1 MSIFGT
7 RKATAIVIAVAAG
20 SLVLTACGGNDN
32 KSDTSKTQ
40 GKTKEDAAKQSA
52 AVAFGDAK
60 ASTGPA
66 ADVPG
71 ARPGGTVAVYQTDD
85 FSHLDP
91 AQSYV
96 SDARILGRLIHRGL
110 TQYQE
115 DETGKMTVVGDL
127 ATDSGKT
134 TDGGKTWT
142 FTLKDGVKDQNGN
155 AITSADVRH
164 TVERLYAPFVTD
176 GPLYLQ
182 NWLSGEGTTY
192 RKALP
197 EGPYNG
203 QHLPNDVLETP
214 DAKTIVFKFKEPQ
227 ADLPQALAMTG
238 YSIVPAKT
246 DTKEKYDTAP
256 VALGPYKI
264 ADFKPGKEM
273 KLVKN
278 ENWDAKTD
286 SVRHQYV
293 DGFNIAFNQDDEAQT
308 KAILAD
314 RDEAKNGIQLTGTVA
329 TTQVQ
334 NVVNDA
340 AAKARTISG
349 YQPYVWQ
356 LNFNLDRVKDKRVRD
371 AIAMAMPNKNVYQPD
386 GGAYGGEV
394 ATGLISPT
402 TPGFEKDYDPF
413 GKAKTPNGDIE
424 GAKKLIKEAGA
435 EGLKL
440 TYAYAN
446 TPKRQQQAVVIAD
459 RLKAIGIDVQ
469 KKEIDGATWYEQ
481 VGKVDNGLDLYMT
494 GWGQDW
500 PSASTVI
507 PPLYD
512 GKQLQDG
519 SSVYSHI
526 NDPKVNEAIAAAKKI
541 VDPAEAQKAWTALHH
556 DIVERI
562 NPAAPLYFTKSLQ
575 IQGSNVGGARYSND
589 LSAIDV
595 TRVFLKS

>member
-7 RKATAIVIAVAAG
+7 RKARAIVVAVAAG
-20 SLVLTACGGNDN
+20 SLALTACGGNDN
-32 KSDTSKTQ
+32 KGSAKEQ

-52 AVAFGDAK
+52 AVTFGDAK

-66 ADVPG
+66 APVDG
-71 ARPGGTVAVYQTDD
+71 ARPGGTITVYQTDD

-115 DETGKMTVVGDL
+115 DASGKLTVVGDI

-142 FTLKDGVKDQNGN
+142 YTLKDGVKDQNGN
-155 AITSADVRH
+155 PITSADIRH
-164 TVERLYAPFVTD
+164 TVERLYTPFITD
-176 GPLYLQ
+176 GPVYLQ

-197 EGPYNG
+197 EGPYGG

-214 DAKTIVFKFKEPQ
+214 DEKTVIFKFKEPQ

-238 YSIVPAKT
+238 YSVVPAKG

-256 VALGPYKI
+256 VSVGPYKI

-278 ENWDAKTD
+278 ENWDPKTD

-293 DGFNIAFNQDDEAQT
+293 DGFNIAFNTPDEAQT

-314 RDEAKNGIQLTGTVA
+314 RDEAKNGIQMTGTVA

-356 LNFNLDRVKDKRVRD
+356 LNFNLDRVKDKKIRD
-371 AIAMAMPNKNVYQPD
+371 AITLAMPNKNVYQPD

-413 GKAKTPNGDIE
+413 GKLKKPMGDIE
-424 GAKKLIKEAGA
+424 AAKKLIQEAGA
-435 EGLKL
+435 TGMKL

-446 TPKRQQQAVVIAD
+446 TPKRQQQAQFIAD
-459 RLKAIGIDVQ
+459 ALQKIGLDIQ

-526 NDPKVNEAIAAAKKI
+526 NDPKVNDEIARIKKI

>member
-7 RKATAIVIAVAAG
+7 RKARAIVVAVAAG
-20 SLVLTACGGNDN
+20 SLALTACGGNN
-32 KSDTSKTQ
+32 NSGSKDK

-52 AVAFGDAK
+52 AVVLGDAK

-66 ADVPG
+66 APVEG
-71 ARPGGTVAVYQTDD
+71 ARPGGTIAVYQTDD

-115 DETGKMTVVGDL
+115 DANGKMTVVGDI

-142 FTLKDGVKDQNGN
+142 YTLKDGVKDQNGN
-155 AITSADVRH
+155 VITSADIRH
-164 TVERLYAPFVTD
+164 TIERLYTPFVTD
-176 GPLYLQ
+176 GPIYIQ
-182 NWLSGEGTTY
+182 NWLSGAGTEY

-197 EGPYNG
+197 EGPYTG
-203 QHLPNDVLETP
+203 KHLPNDVLETP
-214 DAKTIVFKFKEPQ
+214 DEKTVIFKFKTPQ
-227 ADLPQALAMTG
+227 VDLPQALAMTG
-238 YSIVPAKT
+238 YSVVPAKG

-256 VALGPYKI
+256 VAVGPYKI

-278 ENWDAKTD
+278 ENWDPKTD

-293 DGFNIAFNQDDEAQT
+293 DGFNITFNQDDEAQT

-314 RDEAKNGIQLTGTVA
+314 RDDAKNMIQMTGTVA
-329 TTQVQ
+329 TTQVP

-371 AIAMAMPNKNVYQPD
+371 AITLAMPNQAVFQPD

-413 GKAKTPNGDIE
+413 GKAKKPQGDIE
-424 GAKKLIKEAGA
+424 AAKKLIKEAGA

-446 TPKRQQQAVVIAD
+446 TPKRQKQAVVIAD
-459 RLKAIGIDVQ
+459 RLKEIGIDVQ

-481 VGKVDNGLDLYMT
+481 VGKVNNGLDLYMT

-526 NDPKVNEAIAAAKKI
+526 NDPKVNEEIARILTI

-589 LSAIDV
+589 LSAIDI

>member
-7 RKATAIVIAVAAG
+7 RTARAAVVALAAG
-20 SLVLTACGGNDN
+20 SLALTGCSGNSKDKSGTTGGVNQD
-32 KSDTSKTQ
+32 
-40 GKTKEDAAKQSA
+40 EAAKQGA
-52 AVAFGDAK
+52 AVSFGDAK
-60 ASTGPA
+60 VSTGPA
-66 ADVPG
+66 AEVPG
-71 ARPGGTVAVYQTDD
+71 AKPGGTIAIYQTDD

-96 SDARILGRLIHRGL
+96 SDARLLGRLIHRGL

-115 DETGKMTVVGDL
+115 GEGGKLTVVGDI
-127 ATDSGKT
+127 ATDSGTT
-134 TDGGKTWT
+134 TDGGKTWKY
-142 FTLKDGVKDQNGN
+142 TLKDGVKDANGN
-155 AITSADVRH
+155 VITSADVRH

-176 GPLYLQ
+176 GPVYLQ

-197 EGPYNG
+197 DGPYKG
-203 QHLPNDVLETP
+203 KHLPDTVLETP
-214 DAKTIVFKFKEPQ
+214 DAKTVIFKFKEPQ

-238 YSIVPAKT
+238 YSIVPAKG

-264 ADFKPGKEM
+264 AEFKPGKSM

-278 ENWDAKTD
+278 TNWDPKTD

-293 DGFNIAFNQDDEAQT
+293 DGFNITFNQDDEAQT
-308 KAILAD
+308 KTILAD
-314 RDEAKNGIQLTGTVA
+314 RGEGKNMIQLTGTVA
-329 TTQVQ
+329 TTQVR
-334 NVVNDA
+334 NVLSDP
-340 AAKARTISG
+340 AAKKRTIQG

-356 LNFNLDRVKDKRVRD
+356 LNFNLDRMKDKKVRD
-371 AIAMAMPNKNVYQPD
+371 AIAIAMPSANIYQPD
-386 GGAYGGEV
+386 GGAYGGEI
-394 ATGLISPT
+394 ATGLIAPT
-402 TPGFEKDYDPF
+402 LPGFEKNYDPF
-413 GKAKTPNGDIE
+413 EKKKYPNGNIEKAKKMIE
-424 GAKKLIKEAGA
+424 EAGA
-435 EGLKL
+435 KGKKVV
-440 TYAYAN
+440 YAYAN
-446 TPKRQQQAVVIAD
+446 TPKRQQQAVVIANA
-459 RLKAIGIDVQ
+459 LTKIGLDVQ

-481 VGKVDNGLDLYMT
+481 VGKVNNGLDLYMT

-500 PSASTVI
+500 ASASTVI

-512 GKQLQDG
+512 GNQLQDG

-526 NDPKVNEAIAAAKKI
+526 NDPKVNADIAKAKKI
-541 VDPAEAQKAWTALHH
+541 TDPAEAQKAWTALHH

-575 IQGSNVGGARYSND
+575 IQGSNVGGARYSTD

>member
-1 MSIFGT
+1 MSIFGM
-7 RKATAIVIAVAAG
+7 RTARAAVVALAAG
-20 SLVLTACGGNDN
+20 SLALTGCSGNTKDKDNAQGGV
-32 KSDTSKTQ
+32 SK
-40 GKTKEDAAKQSA
+40 EEAAKQGSA
-52 AVAFGDAK
+52 VVFGDVK

-71 ARPGGTVAVYQTDD
+71 AKPGGIVSIYQTDD

-91 AQSYV
+91 GQSYV
-96 SDARILGRLIHRGL
+96 SDARLLGRLIHRGL

-115 DETGKMTVVGDL
+115 DDKGKLTVVGDI
-127 ATDSGKT
+127 ATDSGTT
-134 TDGGKTWT
+134 TDGGKTWKY
-142 FTLKDGVKDQNGN
+142 TLKEGVKDANGN
-155 AITSADVRH
+155 VITSADVRH
-164 TVERLYAPFVTD
+164 TVERLYAPFITD
-176 GPLYLQ
+176 GPVYLQ

-197 EGPYNG
+197 DGPYKG
-203 QHLPNDVLETP
+203 KHLPNTVLETP
-214 DAKTIVFKFKEPQ
+214 DAKTVIFKFKEPQ

-238 YSIVPAKT
+238 YSIVPAKG

-264 ADFKPGKEM
+264 AEFKPGKSM

-278 ENWDAKTD
+278 PHWDPKTD

-293 DGFNIAFNQDDEAQT
+293 DGFNISFNQDDEAQT
-308 KAILAD
+308 KTILAD
-314 RDEAKNGIQLTGTVA
+314 RGEGKNMVQLTGTVA
-329 TTQVQ
+329 TTQVR
-334 NVVNDA
+334 NVLSDP
-340 AAKARTISG
+340 AAKKRTIQG

-356 LNFNLDRVKDKRVRD
+356 LNFNLDRMKDKKVRD
-371 AIAMAMPNKNVYQPD
+371 AIALAMPNANIFQPD
-386 GGAYGGEV
+386 GGAYGGEI
-394 ATGLISPT
+394 ATGLLAPT
-402 TPGFEKDYDPF
+402 LPGFEKDYDPF
-413 GKAKTPNGDIE
+413 EKKKFPNGNIEKAKKMIE
-424 GAKKLIKEAGA
+424 EAGA
-435 EGLKL
+435 KGKKVV
-440 TYAYAN
+440 YAYAN
-446 TPKRQQQAVVIAD
+446 SPKRQQQAVIIANA
-459 RLKAIGIDVQ
+459 LTKIGLDVQ

-500 PSASTVI
+500 ASASTVI

-512 GKQLQDG
+512 GNQLQDG

-526 NDPKVNEAIAAAKKI
+526 NDPKINADIAKAKKI
-541 VDPAEAQKAWTALHH
+541 TDPAEAQKAWTALHH

-575 IQGSNVGGARYSND
+575 IQGSNVGGARYSTE
-589 LSAIDV
+589 LSAIDI